1 MYTLEDDQETSST
14 LHRRDFI
21 NAGTGAGGEASA
33 GAGGAAMDAGTTGQK
48 QHTFPLPAAQQI
60 TNQFKKITTPGR
72 ANAGGAGGTGSK
84 HVALAALT
92 VACVCVFFTALDQTV
107 VVTALPQIVTDLQIP
122 FTQLDHAAWI
132 ISAYLLGFIIAMP
145 LMGRVSD
152 IYGRRRIFLLCLSI
166 FGIGSLFCGLAPIL
180 AQVSDLSFLGAIG
193 IDTATP
199 GLIWLIGARFFQAI
213 GGGAIVPVAMA
224 VASDFYGEERR
235 GLALGIIGAVTEAG
249 GVLGPLYGA
258 VVVERLGWQYIFY
271 LNVPIVIGLFVA
283 AWFLIPRGVR
293 LHEGIDWI
301 GAALLGLALTCLSLG
316 LAQQGTDLGP
326 VTANSTQPQNNPIAL
341 ALAAVSLIAFILV
354 ERKVRWPVVDL
365 SLFKRLAFSATS
377 LVSLCVGA
385 ALIIAMADIPIFVDT
400 VLQRPVLDS
409 GLALMRMTVMIPIGA
424 LLGGWLCGRITCR
437 FTAVLGLLFTAVG
450 FYLMSR
456 WPANVDWTQIT
467 ISTVTAGMGFGL
479 VIAPIGTTAI
489 NAVRSTQ
496 AGTGSAV
503 VTALRM
509 LGMTLGLAALTSWA
523 LAYFK
528 QLAAQYPPL
537 PISASLAQFAQWS
550 KGYAAHLVSSA
561 HLVYSSVFFTAMI
574 LCLLGIIPAV
584 FLWGRKPA
592 LAEQEV
598 PPDEPAV
605 LVPDTPTSPIP
616 MIAPEQAITGSGMLP
631 MTATIA
637 ADDVLLG
644 QAPTP
649 TDTFPTQ
656 PGEPPVPPED
666 NDNNGAR
673 KGRNPKN
680 RRRRLVLLI
689 SMAAILLLIGA
700 GVFAALAWQT
710 PTATTSP
717 SNSGAPTGTGATD
730 TPTPLSGPRFFQI
743 ALDQGALTSIF
754 ASELGSQQSTLT
766 DLKVVPLPH
775 DALVLSLNLHIDAS
789 GIHRVMPV
797 ELDGTVGVDS
807 HQNIQLHISHL
818 KRDGQDAGPT
828 AAANMQT
835 AINQLLVS
843 SLMPTLRGQLKGVQ
857 IISAHTSTTVVCG
870 EHIEMFV
877 LLIKAPPVQ
886 GLPAQPTP
894 VSFCFKGSV
903 DPSKLFPH

>member
-14 LHRRDFI
+14 LRKRDFI
-21 NAGTGAGGEASA
+21 KAAKGTGAGEEA
-33 GAGGAAMDAGTTGQK
+33 GAGAAMDAGTTGQK
-48 QHTFPLPAAQQI
+48 QHSFPLPLPPAQQI
-60 TNQFKKITTPGR
+60 TNQFKKITTPGK
-72 ANAGGAGGTGSK
+72 ANAGGR

-92 VACVCVFFTALDQTV
+92 VACICVFFTALDQTV

-132 ISAYLLGFIIAMP
+132 VSAYLLGFIIAMP

-166 FGIGSLFCGLAPIL
+166 FGIGSLFCGLAPLL
-180 AQVSDLSFLGAIG
+180 AQVSDLSFLGALG
-193 IDTATP
+193 IDTSTP
-199 GLIWLIGARFFQAI
+199 GLMWLIGARFFQAI

-224 VASDFYGEERR
+224 VAGDFYGEERR

-258 VVVERLGWQYIFY
+258 VVVEHLGWQYIFY
-271 LNVPIVIGLFVA
+271 LNVPIVVGLFAA
-283 AWFLIPRGVR
+283 AWFLIPRGSR
-293 LHEGIDWI
+293 LREGIDWL
-301 GAALLGLALTCLSLG
+301 GAVLLGLALTCLSLG

-326 VTANSTQPQNNPIAL
+326 VNASSAQPQNNPIAL
-341 ALAAVSLIAFILV
+341 ALAAVFLIAFILV

-365 SLFKRLAFSATS
+365 SLFKRLPFSATS

-400 VLQRPVLDS
+400 VLQRSVMDS

-437 FTAVLGLLFTAVG
+437 FTAVIGLLFTAVG

-456 WPANVDWTQIT
+456 WPIDVNWTQIT

-496 AGTGSAV
+496 AGTASAV

-528 QLAAQYPPL
+528 QLAAQYPSL
-537 PISASLAQFAQWS
+537 PISATTEQFAQWS

-561 HLVYSSVFFTAMI
+561 HIVYSAVFFTAMI

-584 FLWGRKPA
+584 FLWGRRPA
-592 LAEQEV
+592 VAEQEAPDVV
-598 PPDEPAV
+598 P
-605 LVPDTPTSPIP
+605 VPDTPTSPIP
-616 MIAPEQAITGSGMLP
+616 VIAPEPQPATPGTGALA
-631 MTATIA
+631 MTTTIP
-637 ADDVLLG
+637 ADDVLAG
-644 QAPTP
+644 QPPLPPDAL
-649 TDTFPTQ
+649 PTQ
-656 PGEPPVPPED
+656 PGPPPVPPTG
-666 NDNNGAR
+666 NGGSGR
-673 KGRNPKN
+673 GRNAKN
-680 RRRRLVLLI
+680 RRRRLVVLI
-689 SMAAILLLIGA
+689 SLAAILLLTGA

-710 PTATTSP
+710 PTTGSPTS
-717 SNSGAPTGTGATD
+717 SSGAPNATGATD
-730 TPTPLSGPRFFQI
+730 TPAVLSGPRYFQI

-775 DALVLSLNLHIDAS
+775 DGIVLSLNLHIDAS
-789 GIHRVMPV
+789 GIHRVMPI
-797 ELDGTVGVDS
+797 ELDGTVGVDA
-807 HQNIQLHISHL
+807 HQNIQLHILHL
-818 KRDGQDAGPT
+818 KRDGRDAGPT

-857 IISAHTSTTVVCG
+857 IISAHTSTTIVCG
-870 EHIEMFV
+870 QNTEMFV

-894 VSFCFKGSV
+894 VSFCFKGTV

>member
-14 LHRRDFI
+14 LRKRDFSP
-21 NAGTGAGGEASA
+21 AAKGTGAGEEA
-33 GAGGAAMDAGTTGQK
+33 GAGAAMDAGTTGQK
-48 QHTFPLPAAQQI
+48 QHSFPLPLPPAQQI
-60 TNQFKKITTPGR
+60 TNQFKKITTPGK
-72 ANAGGAGGTGSK
+72 ANAGGR

-92 VACVCVFFTALDQTV
+92 VACICVFFTALDQTV

-132 ISAYLLGFIIAMP
+132 VSAYLLGFIIAMP

-166 FGIGSLFCGLAPIL
+166 FGIGSLFCGLAPLL
-180 AQVSDLSFLGAIG
+180 AQVSDLSFLGALG
-193 IDTATP
+193 IDTSTP
-199 GLIWLIGARFFQAI
+199 GLMWLIGARFFQAT

-224 VASDFYGEERR
+224 VAGDFYGEERR
-235 GLALGIIGAVTEAG
+235 GLARGIIGAVTEAG

-258 VVVERLGWQYIFY
+258 VVVEHLGWQYIFY
-271 LNVPIVIGLFVA
+271 LNVPIVVGLFAA
-283 AWFLIPRGVR
+283 AWFLIPRGSR
-293 LHEGIDWI
+293 LREGIDWL
-301 GAALLGLALTCLSLG
+301 GAVLLGLALTCLSLG

-326 VTANSTQPQNNPIAL
+326 VNASSAQPQNNPIAL
-341 ALAAVSLIAFILV
+341 ALAAVFLIAFILV

-365 SLFKRLAFSATS
+365 SLFKRLPFSATS

-400 VLQRPVLDS
+400 VLQRSVMDS
-409 GLALMRMTVMIPIGA
+409 GLALMRMTVMIPVGA

-437 FTAVLGLLFTAVG
+437 FTAVIGLLFTAVG

-456 WPANVDWTQIT
+456 WPIDVNWTQIT
-467 ISTVTAGMGFGL
+467 ISTVTAGLGFGL

-496 AGTGSAV
+496 AGTASAV

-528 QLAAQYPPL
+528 QLAAQYPSL
-537 PISASLAQFAQWS
+537 PISATTEQFAQWS
-550 KGYAAHLVSSA
+550 KGYAAHLINSA
-561 HLVYSSVFFTAMI
+561 HIVYSAVFFTAMI

-584 FLWGRKPA
+584 FLWGRRPVVA
-592 LAEQEV
+592 GQGAPDVV
-598 PPDEPAV
+598 P
-605 LVPDTPTSPIP
+605 VPDTPTSPIP
-616 MIAPEQAITGSGMLP
+616 MIAPEPQPATPGTGALA
-631 MTATIA
+631 MTTTIP
-637 ADDVLLG
+637 ADDVLAG
-644 QAPTP
+644 QPPLPPTS
-649 TDTFPTQ
+649 
-656 PGEPPVPPED
+656 
-666 NDNNGAR
+666 NGGSGR
-673 KGRNPKN
+673 GRNAKN
-680 RRRRLVLLI
+680 RRRRLVVLI
-689 SMAAILLLIGA
+689 SLAAILLLTGA

-710 PTATTSP
+710 PTTGSPTS
-717 SNSGAPTGTGATD
+717 SSGAPNATGATD
-730 TPTPLSGPRFFQI
+730 TPAVLSGPRYFQI

-775 DALVLSLNLHIDAS
+775 DGIVLSLNLHIDAS
-789 GIHRVMPV
+789 GIHRVMPI
-797 ELDGTVGVDS
+797 ELDGTVGVDA
-807 HQNIQLHISHL
+807 HQNIQLHILHL
-818 KRDGQDAGPT
+818 KRDGRDAGPA

-857 IISAHTSTTVVCG
+857 IISAHTSTTIVCG
-870 EHIEMFV
+870 QNTGMFV

-894 VSFCFKGSV
+894 VSFCFKGTV

>member
-14 LHRRDFI
+14 LRKRDFSK
-21 NAGTGAGGEASA
+21 AAKGTGAGGEA
-33 GAGGAAMDAGTTGQK
+33 GAGAAMDAGTTGQK
-48 QHTFPLPAAQQI
+48 QHSFPLPLPPAQQI
-60 TNQFKKITTPGR
+60 TNQFKKITTPGK
-72 ANAGGAGGTGSK
+72 ANAGGR

-92 VACVCVFFTALDQTV
+92 VACICVFFTALDQTV

-132 ISAYLLGFIIAMP
+132 VSAYLLGFIIAMP

-180 AQVSDLSFLGAIG
+180 AQVSDLSFLGVFG
-193 IDTATP
+193 LDTSTP
-199 GLIWLIGARFFQAI
+199 GLMWLIGARFFQAI

-224 VASDFYGEERR
+224 VAGDFYGEERR

-258 VVVERLGWQYIFY
+258 VVVEHLGWQYIFY
-271 LNVPIVIGLFVA
+271 LNVPIVVGLFAA
-283 AWFLIPRGVR
+283 AWFLIPRGSR
-293 LHEGIDWI
+293 LRAGIDWL
-301 GAALLGLALTCLSLG
+301 GAVLLGLALTCLSLG

-326 VTANSTQPQNNPIAL
+326 VNASSAQPQNNPIAL
-341 ALAAVSLIAFILV
+341 ALAAVFLIAFILV

-365 SLFKRLAFSATS
+365 SLFKRLPFGATS

-400 VLQRPVLDS
+400 VLQRSVMDS

-437 FTAVLGLLFTAVG
+437 FTAVIGLLFTAVG

-456 WPANVDWTQIT
+456 WPIDVNWTQIT

-496 AGTGSAV
+496 AGTASAV
-503 VTALRM
+503 VTALRS
-509 LGMTLGLAALTSWA
+509 LGITLGLAALTSWA

-528 QLAAQYPPL
+528 QLAAQYPSL
-537 PISASLAQFAQWS
+537 PISATTEQFAQWS
-550 KGYAAHLVSSA
+550 KGYAAHLINSA
-561 HLVYSSVFFTAMI
+561 HIVYSAVFFTAMI

-584 FLWGRKPA
+584 FLWGRRPVVA
-592 LAEQEV
+592 GQGAPDVV
-598 PPDEPAV
+598 P
-605 LVPDTPTSPIP
+605 VPDTPTSPIP
-616 MIAPEQAITGSGMLP
+616 MIAPEPQPAKPGTGALA
-631 MTATIA
+631 MTTTIP
-637 ADDVLLG
+637 ADDVLAG
-644 QAPTP
+644 QPPLPPDAL
-649 TDTFPTQ
+649 PTQ
-656 PGEPPVPPED
+656 PGPPPVPPTS
-666 NDNNGAR
+666 NGGSGR
-673 KGRNPKN
+673 GRNAKN
-680 RRRRLVLLI
+680 RRRRLVVLI
-689 SMAAILLLIGA
+689 SLAAILLLTGA

-710 PTATTSP
+710 PTTGSPTS
-717 SNSGAPTGTGATD
+717 SSGAPNATGATD
-730 TPTPLSGPRFFQI
+730 TPAVLSGPRYFQI

-775 DALVLSLNLHIDAS
+775 DGIVLSLNLHIDAS
-789 GIHRVMPV
+789 GIHRVMPI
-797 ELDGTVGVDS
+797 ELDGTVGVDA
-807 HQNIQLHISHL
+807 HQNIQLHILHL
-818 KRDGQDAGPT
+818 KRDGRDAGPA

-857 IISAHTSTTVVCG
+857 IISAHTSTTIVCG
-870 EHIEMFV
+870 QNTGMFV

-894 VSFCFKGSV
+894 VSFCFKGTV